1 MMPGPVAA
9 FFVWLNDRTGLNF
22 SVFTDSYD
30 GSRFL
35 TGLVT
40 TVELSLLCMVFSIL
54 LGLLGVWLL
63 GVGGVW
69 RAIVRGYVQAFRNT
83 PPLVQLAFFYFA
95 LGGLLPT
102 VGDGHGGQ
110 MPLVGG
116 FGWAVV
122 SFSLFA
128 GAFNVEIFR
137 AGIEAVPQAMI
148 EAADSLG
155 YTKAQ
160 LYRHVLVP
168 LGLRICLP
176 SLTNNLV
183 NLVKTTTLAYAIAVP
198 ELLYAAAQIWS
209 EVMNVREMMDLLLVV
224 YIALV
229 ALLVWLMERWERALR
244 VPGYTP

>member
-1 MMPGPVAA
+1 MTGPVAA
-9 FFVWLNDRTGLNF
+9 FFAWLYDRTGLNF

-30 GSRFL
+30 GGRFL

-40 TVELSLLCMVFSIL
+40 TVELSVLCMVFSVL

-63 GVGGVW
+63 GAGGAA
-69 RAIVRGYVQAFRNT
+69 RAVARSYVQVFRNT

-102 VGDGHGGQ
+102 VTDSHGAQ
-110 MPLVGG
+110 VPVVTG

-137 AGIEAVPQAMI
+137 SGIEAVPPAMI

-160 LYRHVLVP
+160 LYRHVLLP

-176 SLTNNLV
+176 GLTNNMV
-183 NLVKTTTLAYAIAVP
+183 NLVKTTTLAYAIGVP

-224 YIALV
+224 YIVLV

-244 VPGYTP
+244 VPGYSP

>member
-1 MMPGPVAA
+1 MTGPVVA
-9 FFVWLNDRTGLNF
+9 FFTWLNDRTGLNF

-30 GSRFL
+30 GGRFL
-35 TGLVT
+35 TGLIT
-40 TVELSLLCMVFSIL
+40 TVELSVLSMVFSVI
-54 LGLLGVWLL
+54 LGLIGVWML
-63 GVGGVW
+63 GAGGI
-69 RAIVRGYVQAFRNT
+69 RTALARGYVQLFRNT

-102 VGDGHGGQ
+102 LADSHGAQ
-110 MPLVGG
+110 VPVVSG

-137 AGIEAVPQAMI
+137 SGIEAVPSAMI

-155 YTKAQ
+155 YTRLQ

-176 SLTNNLV
+176 SLTNNMV
-183 NLVKTTTLAYAIAVP
+183 NLVKTTTLAYAIGVP
-198 ELLYAAAQIWS
+198 ELLCAAAQIWS

-224 YIALV
+224 YIVLV
-229 ALLVWLMERWERALR
+229 ALLVWTMERWERALR